1 MFFSA
6 KKGYKSLNRIDWKYK
21 LPNQPKQVERFSE
34 KIVTALGYDRLN
46 SLDKQETLEMKRRM
60 LVLISYYEG
69 DVDKIPL
76 TAINL
81 EFTKAKEGYH
91 FESSTPL
98 DNSITLPDGF

>member
-1 MFFSA
+1 MH
-6 KKGYKSLNRIDWKYK
+6 WKYK

-60 LVLISYYEG
+60 LILISYYEG

-76 TAINL
+76 KAIDL
-81 EFTKAKEGYH
+81 EFTKVKEGNH
-91 FESSTPL
+91 FGSSTPL